1 MVQKMAVQKIVAQKL
16 LIITNNPKVMATFAS
31 IAHCCCEDYQQV
43 LYQARN
49 KIHAGALLLT
59 HPLAGSVKPGESPY
73 RSVVV
78 DDREGALDMRSLEVI
93 EGAIDRFNTLMAG
106 ARARSYDEQTL
117 QDFQLIDYQLLKS
130 GLESINPALTREL
143 VL

>member
-1 MVQKMAVQKIVAQKL
+1 MVQKI
-16 LIITNNPKVMATFAS
+16 LIISNNPKVMTTFS
-31 IAHCCCEDYQQV
+31 TIAHCCCADSQQV

-78 DDREGALDMRSLEVI
+78 DEREGALDLRSLEVI
-93 EGAIDRFNTLMAG
+93 EAAIDRFNTLMAG
-106 ARARSYDEQTL
+106 TRARSYDEQTL

-130 GLESINPALTREL
+130 GLESIDPALTREPVRL
-143 VL
+143 

>member
-1 MVQKMAVQKIVAQKL
+1 MVQKL
-16 LIITNNPKVMATFAS
+16 LIISNNPKVMATFS
-31 IAHCCCEDYQQV
+31 TVGHCCCADYQQV

-78 DDREGALDMRSLEVI
+78 DEREGALDMRSLEVI
-93 EGAIDRFNTLMAG
+93 EAAIDRFNTLMAG
-106 ARARSYDEQTL
+106 ARVRSYDEQTL

-130 GLESINPALTREL
+130 GLESIDPALTREP
-143 VL
+143 V

>member
-1 MVQKMAVQKIVAQKL
+1 MVQKL
-16 LIITNNPKVMATFAS
+16 LIISNNPKVMATFS
-31 IAHCCCEDYQQV
+31 TIGYCCCDDYQHV
-43 LYQARN
+43 LYQARD

-78 DDREGALDMRSLEVI
+78 DEREGALDLRSLEVI
-93 EGAIDRFNTLMAG
+93 EAAIDRFNTLMAG

-130 GLESINPALTREL
+130 GLESIDPALTREPVRL
-143 VL
+143 

>member
-1 MVQKMAVQKIVAQKL
+1 MAQKL
-16 LIITNNPKVMATFAS
+16 LIISNNPRVMATFS
-31 IAHCCCEDYQQV
+31 TIGHCCCDDYQQV

-49 KIHAGALLLT
+49 RIHNGALLLT

-78 DDREGALDMRSLEVI
+78 DEREGALDMRSLEVI

-106 ARARSYDEQTL
+106 ARVRSYDEQTL

-130 GLESINPALTREL
+130 GLESIDPALTREL
-143 VL
+143 TPIRI

>member
-1 MVQKMAVQKIVAQKL
+1 MVQKI
-16 LIITNNPKVMATFAS
+16 LIISNNPKVMTTFS
-31 IAHCCCEDYQQV
+31 TIAHCCCADYQQV

-78 DDREGALDMRSLEVI
+78 DEREGALDLRSLEVI
-93 EGAIDRFNTLMAG
+93 EAAIDRFNTLMAG
-106 ARARSYDEQTL
+106 AGVRSYDEQTL

-130 GLESINPALTREL
+130 GLESIDPALTREPVRL
-143 VL
+143 